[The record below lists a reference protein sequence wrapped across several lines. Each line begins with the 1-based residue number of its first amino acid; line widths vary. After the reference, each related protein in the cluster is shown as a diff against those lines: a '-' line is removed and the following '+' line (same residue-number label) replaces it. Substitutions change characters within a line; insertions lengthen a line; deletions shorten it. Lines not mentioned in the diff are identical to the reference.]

1 MPNDEQSYKTPN
13 VSGVKFSDTVQK
25 WITTLNTLVS
35 YANIVKNNKGHE
47 NDEIPEYN
55 FGYMSVADKN
65 YLDYLKEHIVK
76 KDTTTSLL
84 ADSIAV
90 SKFDVSNVR
99 KRVKCITFSN
109 IGGTI
114 ELNKDDDDIV
124 IATVSGGTVNIDF
137 NAGTDD
143 NVNDNVNVNVNV
155 NDDEDK
161 DKDANKTYVEKILYI
176 KSAEKSAEN
185 TIIHYVGNTWRFVNN
200 GVQPN
205 VHTDRATSLIGN
217 EDGTSHYIT
226 KYNTNDTILLAGN
239 SLLLKFIFID
249 NIALVEVLDNT
260 QLVSNY
266 KDAEYDET

>member
-1 MPNDEQSYKTPN
+1 M
-13 VSGVKFSDTVQK
+13 V
-25 WITTLNTLVS
+25 
-35 YANIVKNNKGHE
+35 
-47 NDEIPEYN
+47 
-55 FGYMSVADKN
+55 
-65 YLDYLKEHIVK
+65 
-76 KDTTTSLL
+76 
-84 ADSIAV
+84 DSIAV

-99 KRVKCITFSN
+99 KRVNCITFSDAN
-109 IGGTI
+109 GTI
-114 ELNKDDDDIV
+114 ELNKDDYDIV

-143 NVNDNVNVNVNV
+143 NVNDNDDDNVNDNVNV

-176 KSAEKSAEN
+176 KSAEN

-226 KYNTNDTILLAGN
+226 KYSTDDTILLAGN

-249 NIALVEVLDNT
+249 NIALIEVLDNT

-266 KDAEYDET
+266 KDAEYDEI

>member
-35 YANIVKNNKGHE
+35 YANIVKNNKDHE

-99 KRVKCITFSN
+99 KRVNCITLSN
-109 IGGTI
+109 NDTI
-114 ELNKDDDDIV
+114 VLNKDDDDIV

-137 NAGTDD
+137 NSGS
-143 NVNDNVNVNVNV
+143 NDN
-155 NDDEDK
+155 
-161 DKDANKTYVEKILYI
+161 ANKTYVEKILYI
-176 KSAEKSAEN
+176 QSVEN
-185 TIIHYVGNTWRFVNN
+185 TIIQYVGPDNNWRFVNN

-205 VHTDRATSLIGN
+205 VYTDRVTSLIGN

-226 KYNTNDTILLAGN
+226 KYKTNNTILLAGN
-239 SLLLKFIFID
+239 GLLLKFIFID

>member
-1 MPNDEQSYKTPN
+1 MKMPNDEQSYKTPN

-35 YANIVKNNKGHE
+35 YANIVKNNEDHE
-47 NDEIPEYN
+47 NDELPEYN

-84 ADSIAV
+84 ADNIAV

-99 KRVKCITFSN
+99 KRVKSITFSTAN
-109 IGGTI
+109 GTI
-114 ELNKDDDDIV
+114 ELNKDEDDIV

-143 NVNDNVNVNVNV
+143 NVN
-155 NDDEDK
+155 
-161 DKDANKTYVEKILYI
+161 KTYVEKILYI
-176 KSAEKSAEN
+176 KSEEN
-185 TIIHYVGNTWRFVNN
+185 TIISYVGNNWHFVNN

-205 VHTDRATSLIGN
+205 VHTDRVTSLIGN

-226 KYNTNDTILLAGN
+226 EYNTNDTILLAGN